1 MRRRLIFADRTEAG
15 AMLATRLQDLGLDH
29 PIVFALPRGGVPI
42 GAEVALALSAPLD
55 VVFARKLGAPQQ
67 PELAVGAVAGV
78 SDAPEIVLHRQL
90 IASLGLSEAFIMQ
103 SAARELAVIERQRAQ
118 YEAVRP
124 RTGTGHPTAIVVDD
138 GVATGMTMQAA
149 LRHLRRLHPTGLI
162 AATPVAARE
171 AAAMLQREADVAV
184 LLSVPRRFGSVGGFY
199 RSFGQVSDEDVIALL
214 GACNNRRAAN

>member
-1 MRRRLIFADRTEAG
+1 M
-15 AMLATRLQDLGLDH
+15 
-29 PIVFALPRGGVPI
+29 VFALPRGGVPI
-42 GAEVALALSAPLD
+42 GAEVARALSAPLD

-67 PELAVGAVAGV
+67 PELAVGAVAGP

-90 IASLGLSEAFIMQ
+90 IASLGLSEAFLMQ

-124 RTGTGHPTAIVVDD
+124 RTATGHPTAIVVDD

-149 LRHLRRLHPTGLI
+149 LRHLRRLYPTGLI

-171 AAAMLQREADVAV
+171 AAAMLQQEADAAV

-199 RSFGQVSDEDVIALL
+199 RSFSQVSDEDVMALL
-214 GACNNRRAAN
+214 GACNGRQASN